1 MADLG
6 GDFGA
11 EPRLATGSLHL
22 TLKNLAHA
30 TGGTNQLKPKPDQT
44 IEGTSGDDTT
54 PTAPDPSA
62 EKSARRVV
70 TGLPRSQ
77 TFERKLSEQRMHLE
91 PVSTTTEERR
101 AASVG
106 KRSVEMSNELG
117 TTLADPSSDAAYGH
131 LSPSFDDHGSNSSHY
146 LLSERGN
153 YHLSTRSMKP
163 ASFDSTSQYDSP
175 QTDACSV
182 PDTVSMTPSQ
192 HDAMIADELDRRWI
206 LNLSMHFRDRSK
218 REKFFVTYRKEDH
231 LWRRVT
237 ISLDYRDAP
246 PNSLEMDLLH
256 TRYQRDK
263 SAKIYEAIRESL
275 PEITFYDTVTNLK
288 LQTTAGR
295 LHVHVVEDGNEIINY
310 PLVSQIRYLGCK
322 RIREREI
329 VFDSHMSGFVY
340 KVHVHGQTLIKK
352 EIPSPDTIE
361 EFSYE
366 VHALGSLRYSRHV
379 VQLYGVVVD
388 DHDERVKGLLIS
400 YAEQGALIDIIY
412 DNCKEQNL
420 GIAWSKRQCWARQIV
435 QGLADIHESGFV
447 QGDFTLSNIVVNAA
461 GDAKIIDINRRG
473 CPVGWEPPESTALIE
488 ANHRINMYIG
498 VKSDLYQLGMV
509 LWGLAMLE
517 DEPETHGRP
526 LMLGPEIN
534 IPDWYRH
541 MTEICLSTD
550 PRMRLQA
557 SSLLHMFPPDS
568 EGHTGPPLHV
578 DVALSLDGESACE
591 PSTRQPHIIRT
602 VEPSGVW
609 PYLSKTYVDPSPE
622 RYEPY
627 YPMRGRSPPSPLPS
641 HLDDREF
648 RDKSFS
654 STSWAANKS
663 VRPSYS
669 DIADDD
675 AAIPNENIV
684 GSALRPET
692 PPSLG
697 KDDVDSAAYIPADVD
712 LEDISPRRA
721 ATPSIER
728 KRSLGDGLRMLSTPK
743 LSRHDTAII
752 APKHDGGQ
760 NTAPSRDDQ
769 LSTAAPVVTGVISPD
784 AIEQQFLDAQEPK
797 TAETELDGGVSLQ
810 SGIDLS
816 GLGTTQ
822 LSSQCTTPDLQR
834 ADEIKGKPSK
844 KFMMPTQGM
853 GTEQTRR
860 DESRAYSA
868 CIEKISSAQVEKS
881 TADSNNHL
889 KMDSQPSESLRATG
903 RFEATRRGQPFSRQ
917 RSLPLSL
924 AGVGAGLQFEND
936 AKTKGGKKMMNSKH

>member
-1 MADLG
+1 
-6 GDFGA
+6 
-11 EPRLATGSLHL
+11 
-22 TLKNLAHA
+22 
-30 TGGTNQLKPKPDQT
+30 
-44 IEGTSGDDTT
+44 
-54 PTAPDPSA
+54 
-62 EKSARRVV
+62 
-70 TGLPRSQ
+70 
-77 TFERKLSEQRMHLE
+77 MHLE

-101 AASVG
+101 ASSVG
-106 KRSVEMSNELG
+106 KRSFEMSNELG
-117 TTLADPSSDAAYGH
+117 TTFADPSSGAACGH
-131 LSPSFDDHGSNSSHY
+131 LSPSFDDHRSNSSHY
-146 LLSERGN
+146 LFSEHGN
-153 YHLSTRSMKP
+153 YHLSTHSMEP
-163 ASFDSTSQYDSP
+163 ASFDSTSQYEDSP
-175 QTDACSV
+175 QTDAYSV

-192 HDAMIADELDRRWI
+192 HDAMIADELERRWI

-275 PEITFYDTVTNLK
+275 PEIAFYDTVTNLK

-310 PLVSQIRYLGCK
+310 PLVSQIRHLGCK

-340 KVHVHGQTLIKK
+340 KVHVDGQTLIKK

-366 VHALGSLRYSRHV
+366 VNALSSLSYSRHV

-388 DHDERVKGLLIS
+388 DHDEHVKGLLIS

-420 GIAWSKRQCWARQIV
+420 GIAWNKRQCWARQIV

-568 EGHTGPPLHV
+568 EGHTGPPL
-578 DVALSLDGESACE
+578 DVGHAHSLDGESACE
-591 PSTRQPHIIRT
+591 PSTRQPYSFRT

-609 PYLSKTYVDPSPE
+609 PYLSKTYVDPSPD

-641 HLDDREF
+641 HLDGREF

-675 AAIPNENIV
+675 AAIPNENI
-684 GSALRPET
+684 GGTALRPET
-692 PPSLG
+692 PLSLD

-752 APKHDGGQ
+752 APKHDAGQ

-769 LSTAAPVVTGVISPD
+769 LGTAAPVATGVISAD
-784 AIEQQFLDAQEPK
+784 AIEQQSFAAREPK
-797 TAETELDGGVSLQ
+797 TAESELDGGVSLQ
-810 SGIDLS
+810 SEIDLS
-816 GLGTTQ
+816 GLGITQ
-822 LSSQCTTPDLQR
+822 LSAQCTAPDLQR
-834 ADEIKGKPSK
+834 ADESKGKPSE
-844 KFMMPTQGM
+844 KFMMLTQGM
-853 GTEQTRR
+853 RTKQTRGN
-860 DESRAYSA
+860 ESRAYSA
-868 CIEKISSAQVEKS
+868 CIEEISSAQVEKS
-881 TADSNNHL
+881 TADSNNRL
-889 KMDSQPSESLRATG
+889 KMDSQPSESLGATG
-903 RFEATRRGQPFSRQ
+903 RFEATWRGQPFSRQ

-924 AGVGAGLQFEND
+924 AGIGAGLQFDND
-936 AKTKGGKKMMNSKH
+936 AKTKGGKKMDDEFKALARPATVQALMVTTGSQR

>member
-1 MADLG
+1 M
-6 GDFGA
+6 
-11 EPRLATGSLHL
+11 
-22 TLKNLAHA
+22 
-30 TGGTNQLKPKPDQT
+30 
-44 IEGTSGDDTT
+44 
-54 PTAPDPSA
+54 
-62 EKSARRVV
+62 
-70 TGLPRSQ
+70 
-77 TFERKLSEQRMHLE
+77 
-91 PVSTTTEERR
+91 
-101 AASVG
+101 
-106 KRSVEMSNELG
+106 
-117 TTLADPSSDAAYGH
+117 
-131 LSPSFDDHGSNSSHY
+131 
-146 LLSERGN
+146 
-153 YHLSTRSMKP
+153 
-163 ASFDSTSQYDSP
+163 
-175 QTDACSV
+175 
-182 PDTVSMTPSQ
+182 
-192 HDAMIADELDRRWI
+192 
-206 LNLSMHFRDRSK
+206 
-218 REKFFVTYRKEDH
+218 
-231 LWRRVT
+231 
-237 ISLDYRDAP
+237 
-246 PNSLEMDLLH
+246 
-256 TRYQRDK
+256 
-263 SAKIYEAIRESL
+263 
-275 PEITFYDTVTNLK
+275 
-288 LQTTAGR
+288 
-295 LHVHVVEDGNEIINY
+295 
-310 PLVSQIRYLGCK
+310 VSQIRHLGCK

-366 VHALGSLRYSRHV
+366 VNALSSLRYSRHV

-388 DHDERVKGLLIS
+388 DHDEHVKGLLIS

-420 GIAWSKRQCWARQIV
+420 GIAWNKRQRWARQIV

-488 ANHRINMYIG
+488 ANFRINMYIG

-557 SSLLHMFPPDS
+557 SSLLHMFSPDS

-578 DVALSLDGESACE
+578 DDAHSLYGESACE
-591 PSTRQPHIIRT
+591 PSTRQPYIIRA
-602 VEPSGVW
+602 VETSGVW
-609 PYLSKTYVDPSPE
+609 PYLSKTYVDPSPD

-641 HLDDREF
+641 HPDGHEF

-675 AAIPNENIV
+675 ADIPNENIV
-684 GSALRPET
+684 GTALRPET
-692 PPSLG
+692 PLSLG

-728 KRSLGDGLRMLSTPK
+728 KRSLGDGLRILSTPK

-760 NTAPSRDDQ
+760 NTAPSRDDR
-769 LSTAAPVVTGVISPD
+769 LGTADPVATGVVSPD
-784 AIEQQFLDAQEPK
+784 AIEQQQPLDAQDPK
-797 TAETELDGGVSLQ
+797 TVESELDGGVSLQ
-810 SGIDLS
+810 SEIDLS
-816 GLGTTQ
+816 GLGITQ
-822 LSSQCTTPDLQR
+822 LSAQCTAPYLQR
-834 ADEIKGKPSK
+834 ADEIKGNPSK
-844 KFMMPTQGM
+844 KFMMATQGI
-853 GTEQTRR
+853 GTEQTRGN
-860 DESRAYSA
+860 ESRAYSA

-889 KMDSQPSESLRATG
+889 KMDSQPREYLRARE
-903 RFEATRRGQPFSRQ
+903 RFEATWRGQLSRQ
-917 RSLPLSL
+917 RSLPVSL
-924 AGVGAGLQFEND
+924 AGIGAGLQSDDD
-936 AKTKGGKKMMNSKH
+936 AKTKGGKKMDDEFKALARPATLQAPMVTTESQR